1 MTLNDIRE
9 RVNVFLHPR
18 RDRVL
23 GAFRTLNVFV
33 TLIAFGSLI
42 AYYGYPLE
50 SSMAAKLIAVIKG
63 SFAFYILHFLIRWL
77 FDFHPLR
84 FARSHAFEAII
95 MGTLLLEGISDVLTG
110 KVMLGRALDPLG
122 IETVEDWTVWLV
134 QAYFLVVLVIEISDR
149 ARSLPRFRLHPATL
163 FILSFLFL
171 IFSGTGLL
179 MLPEMTTDGL
189 GMGFLD
195 ALFTSTSATCVTGL
209 MIEDAE
215 TFFSHKGHVVLM
227 VLIKLGGLNIIAF
240 GSLIAVLA
248 RFGVGVR
255 QHEVIEDF
263 VNRGSILGSRGMLA
277 KVILWSI
284 AIEVVGALVLF
295 IFWPGNLFDST
306 GDRLFN
312 SFFLS
317 ISAFNNAG
325 ISLFSGG
332 LADARVASAWLVHW
346 TVTLLVFFGALGM
359 VAVFD
364 LFDQENLRERMRKPW
379 KQIRFATKIALY
391 YSLGLVAFGA
401 ISYLML
407 ESGPGGTLDGM
418 GWTGRITTAVFQSA
432 TRTSGFNTV
441 DIGGIGTPMLFLL
454 IILMFIGA
462 SSSSTGGGIKTSTF
476 AVVISHVVG
485 TIRGRQHPQ
494 LFRRSIGPAMRGRAW
509 GILMFFIV
517 GNLIGTFALTLT
529 EPHILDA
536 SNRGFLQLLFE
547 QVSALGTVGLSTGI
561 TADIS
566 AAGRFILIASMIVGR
581 VGTLTVA
588 FAFSQAVVSRNYKYP
603 EGHTMVG

>member
-18 RDRVL
+18 RERVL
-23 GAFRTLNVFV
+23 STFRTLNVFV
-33 TLIAFGSLI
+33 TLLAFGSLI
-42 AYYGYPLE
+42 AYYGYPFASE
-50 SSMAAKLIAVIKG
+50 MADRLITVIKAG
-63 SFAFYILHFLIRWL
+63 FGFYILHFLVRWS
-77 FDFHPLR
+77 FDFHPVR
-84 FARSHAFEAII
+84 FLKAHTFEAL
-95 MGTLLLEGISDVLTG
+95 MMATLLLEGLSDILTG
-110 KVMLGRALDPLG
+110 QVFLGRALSPLG

-149 ARSLPRFRLHPATL
+149 ARTLPRFRFHPATL
-163 FILSFLFL
+163 FIFSFLFL
-171 IFSGTGLL
+171 ILSGTGLL
-179 MLPEMTTDGL
+179 MLPEMTMDGL
-189 GMGFLD
+189 GMPFFD

-240 GSLIAVLA
+240 GSLIALLA

-263 VNRGSILGSRGMLA
+263 VNRGSILGSRSMLGR
-277 KVILWSI
+277 VILWSI
-284 AIEVVGALVLF
+284 GIEVIGALMLF
-295 IFWPGNLFDST
+295 IFWPGQLFEGP

-332 LADARVASAWLVHW
+332 LADARVGSAWLVHW
-346 TVTLLVFFGALGM
+346 TVTLLVFVGALGM

-364 LFDQENLRERMRKPW
+364 LFGPDNLRDRMRKPW
-379 KQIRFATKIALY
+379 KRIGFATKIALY
-391 YSLGLVAFGA
+391 YSLGLVAFGT
-401 ISYLML
+401 ISYLLL
-407 ESGPGGTLDGM
+407 EGGQGGTLDGM

-441 DIGGIGTPMLFLL
+441 DIGAVGTPMLFLI

-476 AVVISHVVG
+476 AVVIAHVMG

-494 LFRRSIGPAMRGRAW
+494 LFRKSIGITMRGRAW

-517 GNLIGTFALTLT
+517 FNLIGTLALTLT
-529 EPHILDA
+529 EPHILA
-536 SNRGFLQLLFE
+536 ESNRGFLQLLFE

-561 TADIS
+561 TGDIS
-566 AAGRFILIASMIVGR
+566 TLGRGILIASMIIGR

-588 FAFSQAVVSRNYKYP
+588 FAFSRSVVSRNYKYP
-603 EGHTMVG
+603 EGHTMIG

>member
-18 RDRVL
+18 RERVL
-23 GAFRTLNVFV
+23 STFRTLNVFV
-33 TLIAFGSLI
+33 TLLAFGSLI
-42 AYYGYPLE
+42 AYYGYPFASE
-50 SSMAAKLIAVIKG
+50 MADRLITVIKAG
-63 SFAFYILHFLIRWL
+63 FGFYILHFLVRWS
-77 FDFHPLR
+77 FDFHPVR
-84 FARSHAFEAII
+84 FLKAHTFEAL
-95 MGTLLLEGISDVLTG
+95 MMATLLLEGLSDILTG
-110 KVMLGRALDPLG
+110 QVFLGRALSPLG

-149 ARSLPRFRLHPATL
+149 ARTLPRFRFHPATL
-163 FILSFLFL
+163 FIFSFLFL
-171 IFSGTGLL
+171 ILSGTGLL
-179 MLPEMTTDGL
+179 MLPEMTMDGL
-189 GMGFLD
+189 GMPFFD

-240 GSLIAVLA
+240 GSLIALLA

-263 VNRGSILGSRGMLA
+263 VNRGSILGSRSMLGR
-277 KVILWSI
+277 VILWSI
-284 AIEVVGALVLF
+284 GIEVIGALMLF
-295 IFWPGNLFDST
+295 IFWPGQLFEGP

-332 LADARVASAWLVHW
+332 LADARVGSAWLVHW
-346 TVTLLVFFGALGM
+346 TVTLLVFVGALGM

-364 LFDQENLRERMRKPW
+364 LFGPDNLRNRMRKPW
-379 KQIRFATKIALY
+379 KRIGFATKIALY
-391 YSLGLVAFGA
+391 YSLGLVAFGT
-401 ISYLML
+401 ISYLLL
-407 ESGPGGTLDGM
+407 EGGQGGTLDGM

-441 DIGGIGTPMLFLL
+441 DIGAVGTPMLFLI

-476 AVVISHVVG
+476 AVVIAHVMG

-494 LFRRSIGPAMRGRAW
+494 LFRKSIGITMRGRAW

-517 GNLIGTFALTLT
+517 FNLIGTLALTLT
-529 EPHILDA
+529 EPHILA
-536 SNRGFLQLLFE
+536 ESNRGFLQLLFE

-561 TADIS
+561 TGDIS
-566 AAGRFILIASMIVGR
+566 TLGRGILIASMIIGR

-588 FAFSQAVVSRNYKYP
+588 FAFSRSVVSRNYKYP
-603 EGHTMVG
+603 EGHTMIG

>member
-1 MTLNDIRE
+1 
-9 RVNVFLHPR
+9 
-18 RDRVL
+18 
-23 GAFRTLNVFV
+23 
-33 TLIAFGSLI
+33 
-42 AYYGYPLE
+42 
-50 SSMAAKLIAVIKG
+50 
-63 SFAFYILHFLIRWL
+63 
-77 FDFHPLR
+77 
-84 FARSHAFEAII
+84 
-95 MGTLLLEGISDVLTG
+95 
-110 KVMLGRALDPLG
+110 
-122 IETVEDWTVWLV
+122 
-134 QAYFLVVLVIEISDR
+134 
-149 ARSLPRFRLHPATL
+149 
-163 FILSFLFL
+163 
-171 IFSGTGLL
+171 
-179 MLPEMTTDGL
+179 MLPEMTRDGL
-189 GMGFLD
+189 GMPFFD

-240 GSLIAVLA
+240 GSLIALLA

-263 VNRGSILGSRGMLA
+263 VNRGSILGSRSMLGR
-277 KVILWSI
+277 VILWSI
-284 AIEVVGALVLF
+284 GIEVIGALMLF
-295 IFWPGNLFDST
+295 IFWPGQLFEGP

-332 LADARVASAWLVHW
+332 LADARVGSAWLVHW
-346 TVTLLVFFGALGM
+346 TVTLLVFVGALGM

-364 LFDQENLRERMRKPW
+364 LFGPDNLRDRMRKPW
-379 KQIRFATKIALY
+379 KRIGFATKIALY
-391 YSLGLVAFGA
+391 YSLGLVAFGT
-401 ISYLML
+401 ISYLLL
-407 ESGPGGTLDGM
+407 EGGQGGTLDGM

-441 DIGGIGTPMLFLL
+441 DIGAVGTPMLFLI

-476 AVVISHVVG
+476 AVVIAHVMG

-494 LFRRSIGPAMRGRAW
+494 LFRKSIGITMRGRAW

-517 GNLIGTFALTLT
+517 FNLIGTLALTLT
-529 EPHILDA
+529 EPHILA
-536 SNRGFLQLLFE
+536 ESNRGFLQLLFE

-561 TADIS
+561 TGDIS
-566 AAGRFILIASMIVGR
+566 TLGRGILIASMIIGR

-588 FAFSQAVVSRNYKYP
+588 FAFSRSVVSRNYKYP
-603 EGHTMVG
+603 EGHTMIG

>member
-9 RVNVFLHPR
+9 RANAFLHPR
-18 RDRVL
+18 RERAL
-23 GAFRTLNVFV
+23 STFRTLNVFV
-33 TLIAFGSLI
+33 TLLAFGSLI
-42 AYYGYPLE
+42 AYYGYPFASE
-50 SSMAAKLIAVIKG
+50 MADRLITVIKAG
-63 SFAFYILHFLIRWL
+63 FGFYILHFLVRWS
-77 FDFHPLR
+77 FDFHPVR
-84 FARSHAFEAII
+84 FLKAHTFEAL
-95 MGTLLLEGISDVLTG
+95 MMATLLLEGLSDILTG
-110 KVMLGRALDPLG
+110 QVFLGRALSPLG

-149 ARSLPRFRLHPATL
+149 ARTLPRFRFHPATL
-163 FILSFLFL
+163 FIFSFLFL
-171 IFSGTGLL
+171 ILSGTGLL
-179 MLPEMTTDGL
+179 MLPEMTMDGL
-189 GMGFLD
+189 GMPFFD

-240 GSLIAVLA
+240 GSLIALLA

-263 VNRGSILGSRGMLA
+263 VNRGSILGSRSMLGR
-277 KVILWSI
+277 VILWSI
-284 AIEVVGALVLF
+284 GIEVIGALMLF
-295 IFWPGNLFDST
+295 IFWPGQLFEGP

-332 LADARVASAWLVHW
+332 LADARVGSAWLVHW
-346 TVTLLVFFGALGM
+346 TVTLLVFVGALGM

-364 LFDQENLRERMRKPW
+364 LFGPDNLRNRMRKPW
-379 KQIRFATKIALY
+379 KRIGFATKIALY
-391 YSLGLVAFGA
+391 YSLGLVAFGT
-401 ISYLML
+401 ISYLLL
-407 ESGPGGTLDGM
+407 EGGQGGTLDGM

-441 DIGGIGTPMLFLL
+441 DIGAVGTPMLFLI

-476 AVVISHVVG
+476 AVVIAHVMG

-494 LFRRSIGPAMRGRAW
+494 LFRKSIGITMRGRAW

-517 GNLIGTFALTLT
+517 FNLIGTLALTLT
-529 EPHILDA
+529 EPHILA
-536 SNRGFLQLLFE
+536 ESNRGFLQLLFE

-561 TADIS
+561 TGDIS
-566 AAGRFILIASMIVGR
+566 TLGRGILIASMIIGR

-588 FAFSQAVVSRNYKYP
+588 FAFSRSVVSRNYKYP
-603 EGHTMVG
+603 EGHTMIG

>member
-18 RDRVL
+18 RERVL

-84 FARSHAFEAII
+84 FVRSHAFEAII

>member
-18 RDRVL
+18 RERVL
-23 GAFRTLNVFV
+23 GAFRTVNVFV

-50 SSMAAKLIAVIKG
+50 SLMAERLITAIKTG
-63 SFAFYILHFLIRWL
+63 FGFYILHFLVRWF

-84 FARSHAFEAII
+84 FLRRHAFEALMMAI
-95 MGTLLLEGISDVLTG
+95 LLVEGLSDILTG
-110 KVMLGRALDPLG
+110 EVILARLLDPLG
-122 IETVEDWTVWLV
+122 IETVEDWSVWLV
-134 QAYFLVVLVIEISDR
+134 QAYFLAVLVIELSDR
-149 ARSLPRFRLHPATL
+149 ARALPRFRFHPATL
-163 FILSFLFL
+163 FICSFLFL
-171 IFSGTGLL
+171 ILSGTGLL
-179 MLPEMTTDGL
+179 MLPEMTVDGL
-189 GMGFLD
+189 GMPFLD

-215 TFFSHKGHVVLM
+215 LFFTHKGHVVLM

-263 VNRGSILGSRGMLA
+263 VNRGSILGSRGMLGR
-277 KVILWSI
+277 VILWSI
-284 AIEVVGALVLF
+284 GIEVVGALVLF
-295 IFWPGNLFDST
+295 IFWPGGMFDSA

-332 LADARVASAWLVHW
+332 LADARVGSAWLVHW

-364 LFDQENLRERMRKPW
+364 LFGRDNLRERMRKPW
-379 KQIRFATKIALY
+379 KQIGFATKIALY

-401 ISYLML
+401 VAYLLL
-407 ESGPGGTLDGM
+407 ESGNGGTLDGM

-454 IILMFIGA
+454 IVLMFIGA

-476 AVVISHVVG
+476 AVVVAHVMG

-494 LFRRSIGPAMRGRAW
+494 LFRRSIGAAMRGRAW

-517 GNLIGTFALTLT
+517 GNLLGTFALTVT
-529 EPHILDA
+529 EPHILAA

-561 TADIS
+561 TVEIS
-566 AAGRFILIASMIVGR
+566 HMGRAILIASMIVGR

-588 FAFSQAVVSRNYKYP
+588 FAFSRSVVSRNYKYP
-603 EGHTMVG
+603 EGHTMIG

>member
-1 MTLNDIRE
+1 MTLHDIRE

-18 RDRVL
+18 REAVL

-33 TLIAFGSLI
+33 TLGAFGSLI
-42 AYYGYPLE
+42 AYYGFPLE
-50 SSMAAKLIAVIKG
+50 SDIAGNLIAVIKA
-63 SFAFYILHFLIRWL
+63 SFAFYILHFLVRFF

-84 FARSHAFEAII
+84 FVRAHILETVM
-95 MGTLLLEGISDVLTG
+95 MGTLVVEGISDMLTG
-110 KVMLGRALDPLG
+110 EVFLGRALSPLG
-122 IETVEDWTVWLV
+122 IESVEDWTVWLV
-134 QAYFLVVLVIEISDR
+134 QAYFLIVLVIELSDR
-149 ARSLPRFRLHPATL
+149 ARTLPRFRFHPATL
-163 FILSFLFL
+163 FIFSFLFL

-179 MLPEMTTDGL
+179 MLPEMTADGL
-189 GMGFLD
+189 GMNFFD

-209 MIEDAE
+209 MIENTE
-215 TFFSHKGHVVLM
+215 TFFTHKGHVVLM

-255 QHEVIEDF
+255 QHDVIEDF
-263 VNRGSILGSRGMLA
+263 VNRGSILGSRGMLGR
-277 KVILWSI
+277 VIMWSI
-284 AIEVVGALVLF
+284 GIELLGALMLF
-295 IFWPGNLFDST
+295 IFWPGQLFDGT
-306 GDRLFN
+306 GDRIFN
-312 SFFLS
+312 SAFLS

-325 ISLFSGG
+325 ISLFGDG
-332 LADARVASAWLVHW
+332 LADARVSSAWLVHW

-364 LFDQENLRERMRKPW
+364 LFGKDNLRDRMTKPW
-379 KQIRFATKIALY
+379 KRIGFATKIALY
-391 YSLGLVAFGA
+391 YSIALVAIGSIA
-401 ISYLML
+401 YLLL
-407 ESGPGGTLDGM
+407 ESGQGGTIADM

-441 DIGGIGTPMLFLL
+441 DMGLIGTPMLFML
-454 IILMFIGA
+454 IVLMFIGA

-476 AVVISHVVG
+476 AVVIADVMG

-494 LFRRSIGPAMRGRAW
+494 LYQRTIGTTLRSRAW

-517 GNLIGTFALTLT
+517 GNLLGTFALCIT
-529 EPHILDA
+529 EPHILA
-536 SNRGFLQLLFE
+536 SSDRGFLQLLFE

-566 AAGRFILIASMIVGR
+566 TIGRGILIASMIIGR

-588 FAFSQAVVSRNYKYP
+588 FAFSRSVVSRNYKYP

>member
-18 RDRVL
+18 REGVL

-63 SFAFYILHFLIRWL
+63 GFAFYILHFLVRWV

-84 FARSHAFEAII
+84 FVRAHAFEAII
-95 MGTLLLEGISDVLTG
+95 MGTLVIEGISDILTG

-122 IETVEDWTVWLV
+122 IESVEDWTVWLV
-134 QAYFLVVLVIEISDR
+134 QAYFLVVLVIELSDR

-171 IFSGTGLL
+171 ILSGTGLL

-284 AIEVVGALVLF
+284 GIEIIGALTLF
-295 IFWPGNLFDST
+295 IFWPGQLFEST
-306 GDRLFN
+306 GERLFN

-332 LADARVASAWLVHW
+332 LADVRVASAWLVHW

-401 ISYLML
+401 ISYLWL

-494 LFRRSIGPAMRGRAW
+494 LFRKSIGPAMRGRAW

-566 AAGRFILIASMIVGR
+566 TAGRFILIASMIVGR

>member
-1 MTLNDIRE
+1 MTLDDFRE

-18 RDRVL
+18 REGVL
-23 GAFRTLNVFV
+23 KVFRTLNVFV
-33 TLIAFGSLI
+33 TLIAFGSLV
-42 AYYGYPLE
+42 AYYGYPLQSE
-50 SSMAAKLIAVIKG
+50 TANTLITVIKAG
-63 SFAFYILHFLIRWL
+63 FGFYILHFLVRWF

-84 FARSHAFEAII
+84 FLRSHAFEAFM
-95 MGTLLLEGISDVLTG
+95 MGTLVLEGISDMMTG
-110 KVMLGRALDPLG
+110 KVFLGRALSPLG
-122 IETVEDWTVWLV
+122 IESVEDWTVWLV
-134 QAYFLVVLVIEISDR
+134 QAYFLVVLVIEISDK
-149 ARSLPRFRLHPATL
+149 ARTLPRFRFHPATL
-163 FILSFLFL
+163 FIFSFIFL
-171 IFSGTGLL
+171 ILSGTGLL
-179 MLPEMTTDGL
+179 MLPEMTADGL
-189 GMGFLD
+189 GMSFFD

-263 VNRGSILGSRGMLA
+263 VNRGSILGSRGMLGR
-277 KVILWSI
+277 VILWSI
-284 AIEVVGALVLF
+284 GIEVVGALMLF
-295 IFWPGNLFDST
+295 VFWPGQLFEGT

-332 LADARVASAWLVHW
+332 LADIRVGHAWLVHW
-346 TVTLLVFFGALGM
+346 TVTLLVFIGALGM

-364 LFDQENLRERMRKPW
+364 LFGRDSLRERMAKPW
-379 KQIRFATKIALY
+379 KHIGFATKIALY
-391 YSLGLVAFGA
+391 YSVALVGFGA
-401 ISYLML
+401 ISYLLL
-407 ESGPGGTLDGM
+407 ESGSGGTLDGM
-418 GWTGRITTAVFQSA
+418 GWTGRITTAVFQST

-441 DIGGIGTPMLFLL
+441 DIGAIGTPMLFLL
-454 IILMFIGA
+454 IILMFIGS

-476 AVVISHVVG
+476 AVILSDVLG
-485 TIRGRQHPQ
+485 TIRGRQHAQ
-494 LFRRSIGPAMRGRAW
+494 LFRRTVSITMRSRAW

-517 GNLIGTFALTLT
+517 GNLLGTFALTLT
-529 EPHILDA
+529 EPHILA
-536 SNRGFLQLLFE
+536 SSDRGFLQLLFE

-566 AAGRFILIASMIVGR
+566 AWGRGILMASMIVGR

-588 FAFSQAVVSRNYKYP
+588 FAFSRAAVSRNYKYP
-603 EGHTMVG
+603 EGHTMIG